1 MLYPL
6 WIRKKLSKYT
16 HIEYTLSPWLSRENV
31 RKTYFARCMPT
42 GYRKSHFPMIKW
54 KIIIYKLSLGC
65 KKHPR
70 FLNFYLQNDRFRY
83 RPCSRGAHKW
93 RFVFLGKRGKS
104 RTSSAR
110 INRSLKSPP
119 ESKRLTAKVQSNPHR
134 AKHYRYY
141 LHKSVFWDSFGGIR
155 LTYFLWTD
163 ILSAQSPNEKVT
175 QHSQFTKKC
184 SRDIIQLFLYH
195 TKNN

>member
-93 RFVFLGKRGKS
+93 RFVFYKKRRGHT
-104 RTSSAR
+104 TSSHVRAVR
-110 INRSLKSPP
+110 QNLISPRGRGYAIKLTHPFPYYIIKILK
-119 ESKRLTAKVQSNPHR
+119 KQ
-134 AKHYRYY
+134 
-141 LHKSVFWDSFGGIR
+141 
-155 LTYFLWTD
+155 
-163 ILSAQSPNEKVT
+163 
-175 QHSQFTKKC
+175 KKKYC
-184 SRDIIQLFLYH
+184 F
-195 TKNN
+195 